1 MENFKI
7 FWNEGY
13 FLRHNF
19 TKQRVRG
26 SHLSRW
32 KETKAHR
39 DTNLPNSSGR
49 EEDFYEYDR
58 AQKIFYTNSFGNVIL
73 NSDSYMKLVTYM
85 HHTEFK
91 GCHSRLHLSQLHTSQ
106 K

>member
-7 FWNEGY
+7 FWNESY

-26 SHLSRW
+26 SKLSRW

-39 DTNLPNSSGR
+39 DKKTCLTHQIEKTSMEMTEHNKYFILIHL
-49 EEDFYEYDR
+49 
-58 AQKIFYTNSFGNVIL
+58 AMSF
-73 NSDSYMKLVTYM
+73 
-85 HHTEFK
+85 
-91 GCHSRLHLSQLHTSQ
+91 
-106 K
+106 